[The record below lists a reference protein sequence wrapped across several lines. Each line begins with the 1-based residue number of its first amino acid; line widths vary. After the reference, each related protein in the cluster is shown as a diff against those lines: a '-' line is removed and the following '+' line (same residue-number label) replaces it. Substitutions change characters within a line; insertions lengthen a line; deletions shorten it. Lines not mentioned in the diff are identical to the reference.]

1 MLLNK
6 YTYRQLKHSGKHN
19 KPIEE
24 TNNTYHYP
32 VRYILL
38 VSGVAAAAE
47 KVIYCKKSGSIYGS
61 CSGIEVH

>member
-1 MLLNK
+1 MIEWQ
-6 YTYRQLKHSGKHN
+6 TTIVLKQWQTQYD
-19 KPIEE
+19 KPIGE

-38 VSGVAAAAE
+38 VSGIAAAAE